1 MSAHG
6 ALLPVVEGICPQAG
20 IAGGGA
26 DVVVVVVVVGR
37 VLMHMP
43 D

>member
-26 DVVVVVVVVGR
+26 DVVVVGR